1 MALSSR
7 TQRLIQSDK
16 DHVWHPFTQMKDWLA
31 DPEPLVIERGQGS
44 LLFDTEGRRYID
56 GVSSLWVTVHGH
68 RKRELDQAL
77 RAQLGRLAHS
87 TLLGL
92 ANVPSIEL
100 AAELIAIAP
109 KGLSKAF
116 YSDAGSTA
124 VEIALKIAY
133 QYWANQG
140 RARKRF
146 ITLKEAYHGDTV
158 GSVSLGGVELF
169 HAAYKPLLFKTDKL
183 PAPYCYRCPLHKRFP
198 GCKLACLDPLQ
209 GLLERH
215 GRDVAAVVLE
225 PGMMGAAGMLAQPKG
240 YLKRVERLARK
251 AGTLLVLDEVA
262 TGFGRTGKMW
272 ACQHEDVRPD
282 LMACAKGLTGGYL
295 PLAATLATDKVY
307 QGFVRDY
314 GEAKAFFHGHTYTGN
329 PLACA
334 VALANLRL
342 FKSERTLARLAP
354 RVQRLAQGLER
365 IAKLPHVGSV
375 RQRGFMAGIELV
387 RDRATKEPY
396 GYAERMGARA
406 CSLARSRGAILR
418 PLGSVVVL
426 MPPLNI
432 PVPLLDRLVE
442 VTHDSIREA
451 TEGA

>member
-1 MALSSR
+1 MALSAR
-7 TQRLIQSDK
+7 TRRLIQMDK
-16 DHVWHPFTQMKDWLA
+16 AHVWHPFTQMKDWLA

-68 RKRELDQAL
+68 RKRELDQAV

-109 KGLSKAF
+109 KGLRKVF

-140 RARKRF
+140 RPRKRF

-158 GSVSLGGVELF
+158 GSVSLGGVDLF

-183 PAPYCYRCPLHKRFP
+183 PAPYCYRCPLKRSFP
-198 GCKLACLDPLQ
+198 SCKLACLDPLQ
-209 GLLERH
+209 ALLERH
-215 GRDVAAVVLE
+215 GKEVAAVVLE
-225 PGMMGAAGMLAQPKG
+225 PVILGAAGMLAQPKG

-307 QGFVRDY
+307 QGFVRDFS
-314 GEAKAFFHGHTYTGN
+314 EAKTFFHGHTYTGN

-334 VALANLRL
+334 AALANLRL
-342 FKSERTLARLAP
+342 FKAERTLARLAP
-354 RVQRLAQGLER
+354 RAERLAQGLAR
-365 IAKLPHVGSV
+365 IAKLPHVGDV

-418 PLGSVVVL
+418 PLGNVVVL

-432 PVPLLDRLVE
+432 PIPLLDRLVE
-442 VTHDSIREA
+442 VTHDSIRQA

>member
-1 MALSSR
+1 MALSAR
-7 TQRLIQSDK
+7 TRRLIQLDK
-16 DHVWHPFTQMKDWLA
+16 QHVWHPFTQMKDWLA

-44 LLFDTEGRRYID
+44 LLIDTEGRRYID
-56 GVSSLWVTVHGH
+56 GVSSLWVNVHGH
-68 RKRELDQAL
+68 RKRELDQAV
-77 RAQLGRLAHS
+77 RRQLGRLAHS

-92 ANVPSIEL
+92 ANVPSVEL

-109 KGLSKAF
+109 KGLSKVF

-140 RARKRF
+140 RPRKRF

-158 GSVSLGGVELF
+158 GSVSLGGVDLF

-183 PAPYCYRCPLHKRFP
+183 PAPYCYRCPLKKRFP
-198 GCKLACLDPLQ
+198 SCKLACLGPLKS
-209 GLLERH
+209 LLAHH
-215 GRDVAAVVLE
+215 GNTVAAVVLE
-225 PGMMGAAGMLAQPKG
+225 PAMMGAAGMLAQPKG
-240 YLKRVERLARK
+240 YLKRVERLARQ

-307 QGFVRDY
+307 QGFVRDFS
-314 GEAKAFFHGHTYTGN
+314 EAKTFFHGHTYTGN

-334 VALANLRL
+334 AALANLRL

-354 RVQRLAQGLER
+354 RVRRLASALKP
-365 IAKLPHVGSV
+365 IAKLKHVGDV

-387 RDRATKEPY
+387 RDRASQEPY
-396 GYAERMGARA
+396 GYAERMGAQA
-406 CSLARSRGAILR
+406 CSLARRHGVLLR
-418 PLGSVVVL
+418 PLGNVVVL

-432 PVPLLDRLVE
+432 PIPLLDRLVE
-442 VTHDSIREA
+442 VTHESIRQA